1 MLISPA
7 SSPNSHWRE
16 DGDLGDRFAVCS
28 VETKEGNGERDE
40 SAQVR
45 GSGAHGRQNDARICL
60 RVITVSFL
68 KRAAAL

>member
-28 VETKEGNGERDE
+28 VETKEG
-40 SAQVR
+40 
-45 GSGAHGRQNDARICL
+45 
-60 RVITVSFL
+60 TL
-68 KRAAAL
+68 KSVEYAAEWEDGLPG